1 MLKTKRARMTLI
13 AACAVLLVAAVVWR
27 SAFHATK
34 AADPA
39 KSGTPSVPVMT
50 TAVKEQ
56 DVPTYLAGIGTVTP
70 LYAVTVKARVDGQLE
85 KVMFSEGQD
94 VTAGTVLAQ
103 IDPRPFQ
110 AQLELAQAQKARDSA
125 QLKNSITD
133 LERYTTLW
141 KQDSIAQQTLTTQ
154 QATVDQLKATVQA
167 DQATIDNAK
176 VQLDYTTIR
185 APISGRTGVRLVDPG
200 NIVRASDNTGIVG
213 INQIN
218 PIAVLFTLPEDR
230 FQDINRAM
238 REHGRTALDVQAFG
252 REDNTLLGTGKLMLV
267 NNQIDT
273 ATGTVQLKAQFPNA
287 AHKLWPGQYVN
298 VHLMMGTRQRA
309 ATVPASVVQRGPNG
323 LFAYVVNADETVAVR
338 AIRVGP
344 IHDGTAIIEEGLEAG
359 TRVVT
364 DGQYKLKPGVK
375 VVEIKPA
382 DAVPAKSPRAA
393 PPKDKTG
400 KPADKKASAE

>member
-13 AACAVLLVAAVVWR
+13 AACAVLVVAAVVWR

-382 DAVPAKSPRAA
+382 DAAPAKSPRAT